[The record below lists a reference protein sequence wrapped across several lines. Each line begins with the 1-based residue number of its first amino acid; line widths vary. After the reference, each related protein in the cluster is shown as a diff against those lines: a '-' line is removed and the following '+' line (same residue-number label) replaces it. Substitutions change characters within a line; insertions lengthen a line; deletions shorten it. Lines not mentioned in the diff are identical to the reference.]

1 MGNLIVFFVSQQFYS
16 AIWQYSRRREKS
28 RAEHNKLWTIMILL
42 KIWKG
47 GHTNTITF
55 GYHFDI
61 CAISLQVGFSKM
73 LTPLHSRPYICRTP
87 NAKIHSSEIRIHVK
101 GWSYSF
107 AIGVSRHWRILE
119 ILVQNAI
126 HILFATLMTSVEIE
140 TLANPRLASPPCS
153 MKQIE

>member
-1 MGNLIVFFVSQQFYS
+1 MMGNLIVFFVSQQFYS

-87 NAKIHSSEIRIHVK
+87 NAKITFFRN
-101 GWSYSF
+101 
-107 AIGVSRHWRILE
+107 
-119 ILVQNAI
+119 QNACKGVKLQLCHRCQQTLKNFRNFSAKCHSYTVCNVNDI
-126 HILFATLMTSVEIE
+126 SRNRDTSEPKTGFATL
-140 TLANPRLASPPCS
+140 
-153 MKQIE
+153 